1 MFDLTKM
8 ITGGNKPSQTK
19 MQGGKRRVKK
29 SSRRKS
35 KKGGLNDLLLP
46 ALLVGANTYIKK
58 TKKNKSKKNKSRR
71 RK

>member
-8 ITGGNKPSQTK
+8 ITGG
-19 MQGGKRRVKK
+19 KRHIKK

-46 ALLVGANTYIKK
+46 ALLVGANTYVKK
-58 TKKNKSKKNKSRR
+58 SKKNKSKKNKTK
-71 RK
+71 RKGRK